1 MNLCVYMC
9 TLPCIYLIAVV
20 LVKGYRAKVSTERNI
35 LSLVIISLKIIRR
48 IKICFFLWGGG
59 GGGGGGSGHHSL
71 RHVHVFLNA
80 YCPVPPVTN
89 WCKEF

>member
-1 MNLCVYMC
+1 MC

-35 LSLVIISLKIIRR
+35 LSLVLTSLTIIRR
-48 IKICFFLWGGG
+48 IKRFFFLRGGG
-59 GGGGGGSGHHSL
+59 GVGTIACV
-71 RHVHVFLNA
+71 HVHVFLNA